1 MKSSLK
7 SVDDAE
13 RNSSRTEYPLPP
25 PPPLE
30 LELESQD
37 DEKMEGPKA
46 FESPSPLSKVSEPD
60 LNLLCRSVVVVAVEV
75 EAEVEE
81 VEGSARGGVPVVDE

>member
-1 MKSSLK
+1 LKSSLK
-7 SVDDAE
+7 SVEDAE
-13 RNSSRTEYPLPP
+13 RNSSRTEYPLPL
-25 PPPLE
+25 PPLE

-60 LNLLCRSVVVVAVEV
+60 LNLLCRSVVVVAVVE

>member
-7 SVDDAE
+7 SVEDAE
-13 RNSSRTEYPLPP
+13 RNSSRTEKPL

-30 LELESQD
+30 LGSQD

-46 FESPSPLSKVSEPD
+46 FESPPLSKVSEPD
-60 LNLLCRSVVVVAVEV
+60 LNLFCRSVVAVEV
-75 EAEVEE
+75 GGA
-81 VEGSARGGVPVVDE
+81 AGGVTVVVVDE

>member
-1 MKSSLK
+1 M
-7 SVDDAE
+7 SVEDAE
-13 RNSSRTEYPLPP
+13 RNSSRTEYPL

-60 LNLLCRSVVVVAVEV
+60 LNLLCRSVVVVAVELEV
-75 EAEVEE
+75 EVEE
-81 VEGSARGGVPVVDE
+81 VDGSARGGVTGCR